1 LVAAASSN
9 SSAVTNASS
18 QALADLSGN
27 LDNFLTILT
36 TQLQFQDP
44 LSPLDTHEFTNQLV
58 LFTSVEQ
65 QVQQNKNLENLVALQ
80 QNAVA
85 LGSVSYIGQVIEAN
99 GNTTQLEDSVAKTTY
114 FLPKNALTAR
124 LTITDQ
130 AGDVVL
136 TRDIPS
142 EAGIHTFVWDGN
154 NSQGIQQPDGP
165 YTFTITAKDNADNL
179 IKHDQTVFGTV
190 TGVQFDSG
198 NAILL
203 IGDIPVPLTD
213 INGVEQSI
221 LSDGGI

>member
-1 LVAAASSN
+1 MVAAASAN
-9 SSAVTNASS
+9 TTAASSASS
-18 QALADLSGN
+18 ESLANLSNN

-65 QVQQNKNLENLVALQ
+65 QVQQNKNLENLVTLQ
-80 QNAVA
+80 KNSVA

-99 GNTTQLEDSVAKTTY
+99 GSATNLEDSIAKTTY

-124 LTITDQ
+124 LTITDSS
-130 AGDVVL
+130 GDVVL
-136 TRDIPS
+136 NRDIPS
-142 EAGIHTFVWDGN
+142 DAGVHTFIWDGKN
-154 NSQGIQQPDGP
+154 TQGIQQPDGP
-165 YTFTITAKDNADNL
+165 YQFTITAKDNQDQL
-179 IKHDQTVFGTV
+179 IKHSQTVFGTV

-203 IGDIPVPLTD
+203 MGDIPVPLSD
-213 INGVEQSI
+213 INGVEQS
-221 LSDGGI
+221 LAGL

>member
-1 LVAAASSN
+1 MVAAASST
-9 SSAVTNASS
+9 SSAVAGASS

-65 QVQQNKNLENLVALQ
+65 QVQQNKNLESLVTLQ

-85 LGSVSYIGQVIEAN
+85 LNSVSYIGQVIEAN
-99 GNTTQLEDSVAKTTY
+99 GSATQLENGLAKTTY
-114 FLPKNALTAR
+114 FLPKNALNAK
-124 LTITDQ
+124 LTITD
-130 AGDVVL
+130 ASGDVVL
-136 TRDIPS
+136 TRNIPP
-142 EAGIHTFVWDGN
+142 EAGIHTFVWDGLN
-154 NSQGIQQPDGP
+154 AQGIQQPDGP
-165 YTFTITAKDNADNL
+165 YNFSITAKDNNDKL
-179 IKHDQTVFGTV
+179 IQHDQTVFGTV

-203 IGDIPVPLTD
+203 MGNIPVPLSD
-213 INGVEQSI
+213 INGVEQS
-221 LSDGGI
+221 LSGL